1 MIFNRCEI
9 SFQSVMIRLN
19 KKRDINKRIFYANSH
34 VGIVDNFFY
43 VTRVNLSCRKLK
55 KMLTKSEAE
64 KSPHIYQRAEVLF
77 KEIRRRPRGRLLSMT
92 PSGFV
97 QMAKGHANVI
107 NLNMIYVPSFKVLNI
122 NWNPN
127 KLAWESRST
136 GLYYNW
142 GKIVTLKVMRRG
154 ENWLLPVKFGW
165 LIP

>member
-1 MIFNRCEI
+1 
-9 SFQSVMIRLN
+9 MIRLN
-19 KKRDINKRIFYANSH
+19 KKKDINKRIFYANSH

-43 VTRVNLSCRKLK
+43 VTRVNLSCRKLR

-136 GLYYNW
+136 GLCYNW
-142 GKIVTLKVMRRG
+142 GKIQDRDTESNASRRKLTSTCEIWLTDSITLAITH
-154 ENWLLPVKFGW
+154 PCH
-165 LIP
+165 

>member
-1 MIFNRCEI
+1 
-9 SFQSVMIRLN
+9 MIRLN
-19 KKRDINKRIFYANSH
+19 KKRDINKRIFYANSP

-64 KSPHIYQRAEVLF
+64 KSPHIYQRDEVLF

-92 PSGFV
+92 PTGFV

-122 NWNPN
+122 N
-127 KLAWESRST
+127 
-136 GLYYNW
+136 
-142 GKIVTLKVMRRG
+142 
-154 ENWLLPVKFGW
+154 
-165 LIP
+165 